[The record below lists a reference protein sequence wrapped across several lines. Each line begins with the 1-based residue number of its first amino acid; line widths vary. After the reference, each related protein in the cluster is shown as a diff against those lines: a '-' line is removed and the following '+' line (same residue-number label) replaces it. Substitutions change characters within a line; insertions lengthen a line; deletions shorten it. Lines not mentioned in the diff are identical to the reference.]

1 MKQTLMLPQ
10 EIVTVAHAINN
21 TLQQVEGYVRPV
33 FLSAYYYFCLMS
45 L

>member
-1 MKQTLMLPQ
+1 MKQTPLLPQ
-10 EIVTVAHAINN
+10 EIVTVVHAINN
-21 TLQQVEGYVRPV
+21 TLWQIGGYVRPV